1 MHWIDFKSDYKPKRL
16 RLHFTL
22 TNRDNRHRKHKPAV
36 KNLYRPCWE
45 PGHSNARAYLTML
58 TFASDE
64 WTRLR
69 LRLLRFGKLS
79 HVVSVYNN
87 EEPRP
92 HENCAMRVQMT
103 FSTIS
108 KNKNS
113 KNHKIVLFPQEFN
126 TCWLYKLRD
135 PSSQTALISSLSL
148 LSSCYIMSCNWCC
161 KNCPAGHVIRMCVHS
176 LLGSYETCASP
187 TACTSLAWYV
197 GKTVKGSWAHN
208 TSGVESGIMLPKNDV
223 KKVLL

>member
-1 MHWIDFKSDYKPKRL
+1 MFI
-16 RLHFTL
+16 
-22 TNRDNRHRKHKPAV
+22 
-36 KNLYRPCWE
+36 
-45 PGHSNARAYLTML
+45 GHVGRQDTQMRVRTSLC
-58 TFASDE
+58 
-64 WTRLR
+64 LR
-69 LRLLRFGKLS
+69 LRRTS
-79 HVVSVYNN
+79 EHVCACVCFASVNYPTWSVFITTKNRDHMKTARC
-87 EEPRP
+87 E
-92 HENCAMRVQMT
+92 
-103 FSTIS
+103 S
-108 KNKNS
+108 KWHSLQFQRTKIAYR
-113 KNHKIVLFPQEFN
+113 NHKIVLFPQEFN

-135 PSSQTALISSLSL
+135 PSSQTALVSSLSL

-208 TSGVESGIMLPKNDV
+208 TSGVESGIMLPKKDV